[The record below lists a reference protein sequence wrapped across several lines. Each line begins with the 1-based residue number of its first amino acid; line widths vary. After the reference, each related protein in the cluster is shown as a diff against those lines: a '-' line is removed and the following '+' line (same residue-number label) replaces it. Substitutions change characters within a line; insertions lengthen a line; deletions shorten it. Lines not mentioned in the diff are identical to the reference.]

1 MTTRTLRF
9 LGTSSAADITVTMGT
24 QIVFD
29 GSVGPGPA
37 LFEISDFS
45 MDFAG
50 IMPMTITVNTG
61 TVTMQETM
69 INGQPILN
77 PKYRDQSKFKSA
89 VTWHEKVHLIAQLAT
104 PAFSESEIELLLS
117 DPFYI
122 RYHDEARFR
131 KQNQLMNE
139 HGCNLTI
146 RDLDSWAPVCV
157 GESRFN
163 IMINHCPQ
171 SVQRGPGEN
180 GTWHWTITAGN
191 MLSYDLTI
199 DPVSDISQFMGEY
212 QLPRILI
219 DMLPRS
225 ALKNNIKILDIGVD
239 IGQVAQEL
247 CQQSIPSELH
257 GLDVTAKEFSVKHR
271 YADFIIADIT
281 KKTPVADH
289 TYDLAICSNVLG
301 ALGEFDN
308 TGAWKPHGFQES
320 ELPDYPTK
328 VGATC
333 LEEILRILRP
343 GAIFVFSITRAFWP
357 EFDLKLN
364 QLEYQ
369 GQIKQLK
376 HSWEYHQDGYY
387 MFPPRHMCVMLEKI
401 K

>member
-1 MTTRTLRF
+1 MTARTLRF
-9 LGTSSAADITVTMGT
+9 LGTSTHADVTVTLGNHT
-24 QIVFD
+24 VFT
-29 GSVGPGPA
+29 GPVPSGPV

-45 MDFAG
+45 MEFVG
-50 IMPMTITVNTG
+50 SVPMTITVNTG
-61 TVTMQETM
+61 TVTMQEIM
-69 INGQPILN
+69 INAQRIPN
-77 PKYRDQSKFKSA
+77 PKYSDQSKFRSA
-89 VTWHEKVHLIAQLAT
+89 VTWNEKVSLIAQLAT

-122 RYHDEARFR
+122 RYHDETRFL
-131 KQNQLMNE
+131 KQTQLLNK

-146 RDLDSWAPVCV
+146 HDLDSWAPVCV

-171 SVQRGPGEN
+171 SVQRDAGEN
-180 GTWHWTITAGN
+180 GTWHWTITAGSV
-191 MLSYDLTI
+191 LSYDLKI
-199 DPVSDISQFMGEY
+199 DPVSDICQFMGEY

-219 DMLPRS
+219 DMLPQS

-247 CQQSIPSELH
+247 YQQSIPSELH
-257 GLDVTAKEFSVKHR
+257 GLDVTAKEFGEKHR

-281 KKTPVADH
+281 QKTPLADH

-308 TGAWKPHGFQES
+308 TGAWKPHGFHES
-320 ELPDYPTK
+320 EFSDYPTL

-343 GAIFVFSITRAFWP
+343 GAIFVFSVTRAFWP
-357 EFDLKLN
+357 EFDHKLN
-364 QLEYQ
+364 QMEYQ
-369 GQIKQLK
+369 GQIKLLK